1 LKSQTVNKFSVG
13 SSKYFIIEGESYPTY
28 IFNRL

>member
-1 LKSQTVNKFSVG
+1 MSPVG

-28 IFNRL
+28 TLNRL